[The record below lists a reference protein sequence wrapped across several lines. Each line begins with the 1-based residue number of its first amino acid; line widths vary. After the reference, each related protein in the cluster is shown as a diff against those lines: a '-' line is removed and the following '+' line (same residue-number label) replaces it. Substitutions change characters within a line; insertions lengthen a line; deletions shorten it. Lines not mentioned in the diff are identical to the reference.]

1 MAYSFNAFGAAPS
14 SAAPPQLLAS
24 LNARWSQMAP
34 VKGIGLSLA
43 SLGTMLHALQLL
55 HQAAHWQVRGPT
67 YYGDHLLFQRLYD
80 GIPKE
85 IDSVGERTVNT
96 GDPRLV
102 CPILV
107 ANLSAE
113 LLQGWGKGHGKV
125 EQATELVG
133 LSLRAEKEF
142 VLAISQALAQAPAS
156 DGTQNLLQGIA
167 DAHEGNVYLL
177 QQRLVRGA

>member
-1 MAYSFNAFGAAPS
+1 MSYSFNAFGASPAT
-14 SAAPPQLLAS
+14 AQAPQLLSS
-24 LNARWSQMAP
+24 LNSRWAQMAP

-43 SLGTMLHALQLL
+43 SLGTMLHALLLL
-55 HQAAHWQVRGPT
+55 HQSAHWQVRGPT
-67 YYGDHLLFQRLYD
+67 YYGDHLLFQRIYD
-80 GIPKE
+80 GIAKE

-107 ANLSAE
+107 AGLSAE

-125 EQATELVG
+125 EKAAELVAM
-133 LSLRAEKEF
+133 SLRAEKEF
-142 VLAISQALAQAPAS
+142 VTAISQALAQAPAS

>member
-1 MAYSFNAFGAAPS
+1 MSYSLNAFGEAPATAAAP
-14 SAAPPQLLAS
+14 QILAS
-24 LNARWSQMAP
+24 LNTRWSQMAP

-43 SLGTMLHALQLL
+43 SIGTMLHALQLL

-67 YYGDHLLFQRLYD
+67 YYGDHLLFERVYK
-80 GIPKE
+80 GIRKE
-85 IDSVGERTVNT
+85 IDAIGERTVNT
-96 GDPRLV
+96 GDLRLV

-107 ANLSAE
+107 ANLSAD

-125 EQATELVG
+125 EQAKDLVAM
-133 LSLRAEKEF
+133 SLGAEKSF
-142 VLAISQALAQAPAS
+142 LVAIGQALAQAPAS

-167 DAHEGNVYLL
+167 DAHEAVVYLL